1 MVELAHGHHEALGG
15 LYSRHSRLV
24 LYLALQS
31 LDRAAA
37 EELVQ
42 EVFLAIWRGAAAFDP
57 EQGLFRPWLLRLAH
71 WRILSELRRR
81 HRRPMERMGIDEDE
95 DLFQQVLDQAP
106 GPEERAFQKEH
117 RQLVDSAL
125 DALPRKQRE
134 AVALAFLEDMTHE
147 QVARALDVP
156 LGTAKTRIRTGLYTL
171 RTVLAPVA
179 TTLFGVALAVIG
191 GRDLQMQTTLDRDE
205 RALSLVTMSDVATRR
220 LAAVM
225 PGLPSAAHATYRG
238 RAGSNLAVLSAEAL
252 PAPSDG
258 KIYQAWAHAGGQWTF
273 LGTVVPDPSGTALL
287 VTESSALASPPD
299 AVEITLEPAR
309 GSQTPGATVVLRWRE
324 G

>member
-1 MVELAHGHHEALGG
+1 
-15 LYSRHSRLV
+15 
-24 LYLALQS
+24 
-31 LDRAAA
+31 
-37 EELVQ
+37 
-42 EVFLAIWRGAAAFDP
+42 
-57 EQGLFRPWLLRLAH
+57 
-71 WRILSELRRR
+71 
-81 HRRPMERMGIDEDE
+81 
-95 DLFQQVLDQAP
+95 
-106 GPEERAFQKEH
+106 
-117 RQLVDSAL
+117 
-125 DALPRKQRE
+125 
-134 AVALAFLEDMTHE
+134 
-147 QVARALDVP
+147 
-156 LGTAKTRIRTGLYTL
+156 
-171 RTVLAPVA
+171 
-179 TTLFGVALAVIG
+179 
-191 GRDLQMQTTLDRDE
+191 MQTTLDRDE